1 MFLRYNHVFDH
12 PPPRTHVGAYRYT
25 FSLLF
30 QDYAPIP
37 AQKRLLAKK
46 TGNEVWSNVRPP
58 LISMSKE
65 KGNELANEL
74 NNNFGYSF

>member
-1 MFLRYNHVFDH
+1 MNYVIKKNGIELKNCIKKVRSV
-12 PPPRTHVGAYRYT
+12 R
-25 FSLLF
+25 LLF

-46 TGNEVWSNVRPP
+46 TGEEVWSNVRPP
-58 LISMSKE
+58 LISMTKE
-65 KGNELANEL
+65 KGDELAEEL